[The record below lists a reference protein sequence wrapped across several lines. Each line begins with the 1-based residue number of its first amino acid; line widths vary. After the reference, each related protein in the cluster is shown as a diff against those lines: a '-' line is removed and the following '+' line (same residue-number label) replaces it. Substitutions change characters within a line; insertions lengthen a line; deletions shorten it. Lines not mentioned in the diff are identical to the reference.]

1 MLEFFSVCL
10 KTFVIKCWEK
20 KHCSRHLKLQFK
32 YCVSRWWQSFEDQ
45 VAHLF
50 MPLLIQY
57 LEFHISFTKVV
68 VVVQSLSCV
77 RLFATPWT
85 AAHQASLS
93 FTISRS
99 LLKLLSIE
107 LVMPSSHLVLCLP
120 LLLWL
125 SVFPRIRVFSSGIRW
140 PKYWSFSFSISPSSE
155 YLGLISL
162 RIYWFD
168 LLAVQET
175 LKSVFQPHSLKT
187 SSL

>member
-10 KTFVIKCWEK
+10 KTSVIKCWEK

-93 FTISRS
+93 FTISLSDVIQPSRPLS
-99 LLKLLSIE
+99 SPPLPAFILSQHQRLL
-107 LVMPSSHLVLCLP
+107 
-120 LLLWL
+120 
-125 SVFPRIRVFSSGIRW
+125 
-140 PKYWSFSFSISPSSE
+140 
-155 YLGLISL
+155 
-162 RIYWFD
+162 
-168 LLAVQET
+168 Q
-175 LKSVFQPHSLKT
+175 
-187 SSL
+187 

>member
-77 RLFATPWT
+77 RLFVTPWT
-85 AAHQASLS
+85 IARQTSLTL
-93 FTISRS
+93 TIFQI
-99 LLKLLSIE
+99 LLKL
-107 LVMPSSHLVLCLP
+107 
-120 LLLWL
+120 
-125 SVFPRIRVFSSGIRW
+125 
-140 PKYWSFSFSISPSSE
+140 
-155 YLGLISL
+155 
-162 RIYWFD
+162 
-168 LLAVQET
+168 
-175 LKSVFQPHSLKT
+175 T
-187 SSL
+187 SSW